1 MSSPA
6 ESTRPAVSARSA
18 AAQGDAIDA
27 LLAAGRTRHRAGA
40 FVASSAFGRRAVLK
54 VKHDPKQLVDSAA
67 IPILFTVLFTYLFGG
82 AISGSTGDYLKVLLP
97 GVLSMSI
104 AIVTMYGGGRLAQD
118 VRSGAFD
125 RFRGLPVWRGA
136 FVLGGLLSDA
146 ARYLFA
152 SAIVVGLGLL
162 MGYRPDG
169 GAPGVLAAVAL
180 VIAFGLAL
188 SLVWA
193 AVALAVRD
201 SAVVIS
207 IANAV
212 LMPLSFAS
220 NIFVQPRTMPGWLR
234 AFVDVNPL
242 SHVATAARALM
253 NDTGGAGGPVAWSL
267 VATAVIALVCAPITL
282 RLYSKQG

>member
-6 ESTRPAVSARSA
+6 VSTRPAA
-18 AAQGDAIDA
+18 AEDPIDA
-27 LLAAGRTRHRAGA
+27 LLAAGRLRRRAGA
-40 FVASSAFGRRAVLK
+40 LTASAAFGRRAMLK
-54 VKHDPKQLVDSAA
+54 LKHDPKQLVDSSA

-82 AISGSTGDYLKVLLP
+82 AISGSTAEYLKVLLP

-125 RFRGLPVWRGA
+125 RFRGMPVWRGA
-136 FVLGGLLSDA
+136 FVLGGLLSDV

-152 SAIVVGLGLL
+152 SAIVVVLGLV

-169 GAPGVLAAVAL
+169 GVLGVLAAVAL

-201 SAVVIS
+201 PAVVIS

-220 NIFVQPRTMPGWLR
+220 NIFVQPSTMPGWLQ

-242 SHVATAARALM
+242 SHVASAARDLM
-253 NDTGGAGGPVAWSL
+253 NDTGGAGGAVAWSL
-267 VATAVIALVCAPITL
+267 IATAVIALVCGPITL